1 MDNTGLAN
9 GKTEVLPESHAAH
22 HGARAV
28 SHRGAHGV
36 GIAACTASLRVV
48 FLAHAPAGYL
58 AAHLFGRE
66 RARALT
72 LACIAGALFPDVD
85 MLWFHF
91 VDDGRVHH
99 HRYWTHVPLFWAALA
114 PLLWW
119 IAPVAWHRVG
129 RAFLVG
135 VATHL
140 LLDTIAGDI
149 QWLQPFSDR
158 FVHLVTVPA
167 RPGAHWIVSFLLH
180 WTFALEVVLT
190 LLGMIAAFAAFRRTC
205 SRATSRSSSSAS
217 SAPSMSRAS
226 LGSSA
231 P

>member
-1 MDNTGLAN
+1 
-9 GKTEVLPESHAAH
+9 
-22 HGARAV
+22 
-28 SHRGAHGV
+28 
-36 GIAACTASLRVV
+36 V

-58 AAHLFGRE
+58 VSRLFGAE

-72 LACIAGALFPDVD
+72 IACIIGALFPDVD
-85 MLWFHF
+85 MLWFYF
-91 VDDGRVHH
+91 VDDARVHH
-99 HRYWTHVPLFWAALA
+99 HRYWIHVPLFWALVS
-114 PLLWW
+114 PLL
-119 IAPVAWHRVG
+119 AWHRVG

-135 VATHL
+135 IATHL

-167 RPGAHWIVSFLLH
+167 RPGAHWIVSFVLH

-190 LLGMIAAFAAFRRTC
+190 LLGMIAALAAFRRTC
-205 SRATSRSSSSAS
+205 SRATSRSSSLAS

-226 LGSSA
+226 PISPA
-231 P
+231 E